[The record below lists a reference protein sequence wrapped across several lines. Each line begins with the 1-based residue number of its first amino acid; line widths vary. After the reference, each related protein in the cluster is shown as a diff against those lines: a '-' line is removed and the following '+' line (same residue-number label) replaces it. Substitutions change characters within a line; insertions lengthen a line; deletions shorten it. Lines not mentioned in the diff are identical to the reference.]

1 MTDRNFC
8 VSSCKLD
15 NEGLDELVNKDHCW
29 GRGKVSVG
37 SGLKEAGTR
46 TLQAVSV
53 KEFKIDISDLLMLI
67 ICSCLM
73 I

>member
-1 MTDRNFC
+1 M
-8 VSSCKLD
+8 
-15 NEGLDELVNKDHCW
+15 
-29 GRGKVSVG
+29 G
-37 SGLKEAGTR
+37 SGLKEAGRR

-53 KEFKIDISDLLMLI
+53 KEFKIDYISDLLMLI